1 MCFNFTA
8 VFNMFVLLPFDITLH
23 CSSSLHV
30 MLVVVEKKENK
41 KPEVGEPLESSKDWP
56 TLEWWI
62 ETALGV
68 QATVQGIPHAGHAVP
83 GQWNEC

>member
-1 MCFNFTA
+1 MCFNFMD
-8 VFNMFVLLPFDITLH
+8 VFNMVILVSFNFMRHSIF
-23 CSSSLHV
+23 SLHD
-30 MLVVVEKKENK
+30 MLVVDEKEETQNF
-41 KPEVGEPLESSKDWP
+41 EVDEPLESSTSWP

-68 QATVQGIPHAGHAVP
+68 QATVQRIPHAGHAVP